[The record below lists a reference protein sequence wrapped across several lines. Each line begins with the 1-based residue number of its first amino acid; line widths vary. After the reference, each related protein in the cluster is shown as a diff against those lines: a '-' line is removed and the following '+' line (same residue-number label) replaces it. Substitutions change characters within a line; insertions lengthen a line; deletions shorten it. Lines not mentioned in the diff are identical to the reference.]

1 MRKSTTDLSDSELL
15 TLKCI
20 WDAGRDLS
28 AAEIRTS
35 LKDNYDKAWEPPTVC
50 TFLAR
55 IESKGYISVRRKPRG
70 TGKGYLYHP
79 LMDEAAYREQLQKKL
94 MDAWFDGSIS
104 RFVETYLG
112 SEKISEEEAGR
123 LKELVFGLK

>member
-70 TGKGYLYHP
+70 TGKGLSLIHIWPSSERIKY
-79 LMDEAAYREQLQKKL
+79 AA
-94 MDAWFDGSIS
+94 GSLS
-104 RFVETYLG
+104 AALWRFWPWDL
-112 SEKISEEEAGR
+112 
-123 LKELVFGLK
+123 LVTGLLIPCAT

>member
-1 MRKSTTDLSDSELL
+1 MRKSTTDLSESELL

-28 AAEIRTS
+28 AAEIRET
-35 LKDNYDKAWEPPTVC
+35 LKANYDKIWEPPTVC

-79 LMDEAAYREQLQKKL
+79 LMDESAYREQLQKKF
-94 MDAWFDGSIS
+94 MNSWFGGSIS
-104 RFVETYLG
+104 KFVESYL
-112 SEKISEEEAGR
+112 SQNQISEEEAEK
-123 LKELVFGLK
+123 LKELTANL

>member
-1 MRKSTTDLSDSELL
+1 MRKSTTDLSESELL

-28 AAEIRTS
+28 AAEIRET
-35 LKDNYDKAWEPPTVC
+35 LKANYDKIWEPPTVC

-79 LMDEAAYREQLQKKL
+79 LMDESAYREQLRSVIVRIVHYILCGQ
-94 MDAWFDGSIS
+94 G
-104 RFVETYLG
+104 
-112 SEKISEEEAGR
+112 KIAPRPIRHITAG
-123 LKELVFGLK
+123 